1 MTGYRYIA
9 IDQYGRKHRGY
20 LEASSEQ
27 ALLDCLQLQ
36 ALLMQAIQY
45 GLL

>member
-20 LEASSEQ
+20 WEASSEQ
-27 ALLDCLQLQ
+27 TLLDCLQQQGLE
-36 ALLMQAIQY
+36 LLT
-45 GLL
+45 